1 MIDYHV
7 HTDHSV
13 DASGTIAEYCAR
25 ALEIGLNE
33 ICFTNHCELDPE
45 RNDSFIIFNGRR
57 EPFSKENLLRLQKEI
72 FDARERF
79 KEQGLNVKFGIEV
92 GYDPGIETIIK
103 DIIDCVDLDFVIG
116 AVHCL
121 GHICIDSSK
130 ECGSYFDRH
139 DMDEYIEDYYTTAAA
154 LIKSRLFD
162 SLAHFDVYKKYG
174 RDRYGPAINN
184 FPRDAATRVFQL
196 MVANDVAL
204 EINTAGMRFMNEFYP
219 GPLLTELAHDCG
231 LRRITIGSDSH
242 RPTDLA
248 KDLALAFD
256 YARSYGFKET
266 CTFDRRRSSTISI

>member
-25 ALEIGLNE
+25 ALEIGLDE

-45 RNDSFIIFNGRR
+45 RNDSFIMFDGRR
-57 EPFSKENLLRLQKEI
+57 EPFSKENLLRLQGEI

-92 GYDPGIETIIK
+92 GYDPGIEAAIK
-103 DIIDCVDLDFVIG
+103 DVIHCVDLDFVIG

-130 ECGSYFDRH
+130 ECGRYFDRH
-139 DMDEYIEDYYTTAAA
+139 DMDEYIEDYYTTAAT

-174 RDRYGPAINN
+174 RDRYGPAISN
-184 FPRDAATRVFQL
+184 FPRDAATHVFQL
-196 MVANDVAL
+196 MVENDVAL

-219 GPLLTELAHDCG
+219 GPSIMELAHACG
-231 LRRITIGSDSH
+231 LKRITIGSDSH

-248 KDLALAFD
+248 KDLALALD
-256 YARSYGFKET
+256 YARSHGFKEI
-266 CTFDRRRSSTISI
+266 CTFGRRRSSTISI